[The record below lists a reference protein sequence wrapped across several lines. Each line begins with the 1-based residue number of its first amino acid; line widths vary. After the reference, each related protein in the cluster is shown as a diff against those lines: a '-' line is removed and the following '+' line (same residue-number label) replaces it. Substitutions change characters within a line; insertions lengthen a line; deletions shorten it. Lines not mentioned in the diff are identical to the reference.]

1 MIELLQYAFGIVLIS
16 VMGYGCW
23 ISTVMLSERSKL
35 RKITG
40 EYYDFD
46 IDAKLQE
53 MGLTRQ
59 EALDLH
65 D

>member
-1 MIELLQYAFGIVLIS
+1 MIELLQYAFGIIVIS
-16 VMGYGCW
+16 VMAYGCW
-23 ISTVMLSERSKL
+23 ISSVMLSERSKL